1 MRTGNLDGI
10 KLSQLRALVAVAEV
24 SNFSEAALRL
34 EVSQSA
40 ISHAIA
46 ALEESLGVVLFS
58 RGRHGA
64 RLTPIGERVKDHA
77 EDMLKLLDVIGKE
90 VNLTKGLK
98 GGQVRVG
105 VFRSVATRLL
115 PEVIVRLKHYFPDIT
130 TTPIEYRDDDRVEQ
144 ALREGRVDV
153 GFTCMP
159 ITDGFEGWELMR
171 DEYVVLLPPKLQRP
185 ETPLTWEELAT
196 YPMIMTSGQSK
207 LDYCSVLTRQHF
219 AELGQPI
226 NIAYDIQ
233 EDSTSVGMVERGLGV
248 TVLPRLATEP
258 LPPEIQVCSLP
269 VPLYRHIQVVML
281 ADALHSPAVYA
292 FLDTLKEL
300 YPPELQATPISSERR
315 QKVSRAIA

>member
-1 MRTGNLDGI
+1 MKTDNLEGI
-10 KLSQLRALVAVAEV
+10 KLSQLRILVAVAEV
-24 SNFSEAALRL
+24 GNFSEAALRL
-34 EVSQSA
+34 EISQSA
-40 ISHAIA
+40 VSHAIA
-46 ALEESLGVVLFS
+46 TLEEELGVVLFS

-64 RLTPIGERVKDHA
+64 RLTPIGERVRDHA
-77 EDMLKLLDVIGKE
+77 EEMLKLLDVIGKE

-130 TTPIEYRDDDRVEQ
+130 LTPIEYRDDDRVEQ
-144 ALREGRVDV
+144 ALREGRIDI
-153 GFTCMP
+153 GFTCIP
-159 ITDGFEGWELMR
+159 ISESFEGWKLMR

-185 ETPLTWEELAT
+185 NAPLTWEELAT
-196 YPMIMTSGQSK
+196 YPMIMTSRQSE

-219 AELGQPI
+219 AQWGQPI

-233 EDSTSVGMVERGLGV
+233 EDSTIISMVERGLGV

-258 LPPEIQVCSLP
+258 LPSDIQVCSLP
-269 VPLYRHIQVVML
+269 APLYRHIQVVML

-300 YPPELQATPISSERR
+300 YPPDTQVTPISSEWRK
-315 QKVSRAIA
+315 KVARAIA